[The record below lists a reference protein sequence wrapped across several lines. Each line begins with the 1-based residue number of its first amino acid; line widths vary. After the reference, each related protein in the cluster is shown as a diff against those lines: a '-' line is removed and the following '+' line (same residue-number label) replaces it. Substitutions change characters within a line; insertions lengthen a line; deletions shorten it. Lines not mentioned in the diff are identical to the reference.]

1 MDSVLHPQYTPLSCP
16 IKFMHSLKRVWAAS
30 WVSGVDGHPGFLPH
44 PLLETEGRGK
54 RVLAGWEVSYVHP
67 AGPQQGLIAAINT
80 SSLAG

>member
-1 MDSVLHPQYTPLSCP
+1 MLSFWGGCP
-16 IKFMHSLKRVWAAS
+16 PPS
-30 WVSGVDGHPGFLPH
+30 PGFLPH
-44 PLLETEGRGK
+44 SLLETEGREE